1 MPQLKLNVFMLTSCL
16 YLRII
21 LIYCDL
27 AVAGHELCF
36 CSCNEIYLCASG
48 KKVTKNAKYANRKTS
63 DSILKAIQDRNIRK
77 SHIVGKQWSFCKLSL
92 HECHSKYV
100 WSDINKCSP
109 PVAVTAGFAGAN
121 LISQGEVSLVV
132 KEEGGPHYAQL

>member
-1 MPQLKLNVFMLTSCL
+1 M
-16 YLRII
+16 
-21 LIYCDL
+21 
-27 AVAGHELCF
+27 CF
-36 CSCNEIYLCASG
+36 EE
-48 KKVTKNAKYANRKTS
+48 KVTKNANYANRKACFD
-63 DSILKAIQDRNIRK
+63 DSILKAIQDRSIRK
-77 SHIVGKQWSFCKLSL
+77 SHIVGKQRSFCKLSL
-92 HECHSKYV
+92 CECNRKYV

>member
-1 MPQLKLNVFMLTSCL
+1 M
-16 YLRII
+16 
-21 LIYCDL
+21 
-27 AVAGHELCF
+27 
-36 CSCNEIYLCASG
+36 
-48 KKVTKNAKYANRKTS
+48 
-63 DSILKAIQDRNIRK
+63 
-77 SHIVGKQWSFCKLSL
+77 GKQRSFCKLSL
-92 HECHSKYV
+92 HECHRKYV